1 MWIIHL
7 HRICCALIKPWQH
20 PGLGIKTLWNV
31 QQWREQ
37 RKTPEIIKHKWEDDD
52 NGRRVL
58 KESYRVTRR
67 PPQYLQ
73 GYYWPGRLGMAPG
86 HYRALFTGLQG
97 AWNKMQEKKFHQ
109 KEKGNSVNAVCA
121 ENLPVFPPTLQ
132 IYTPKRWTLIPG
144 ENN

>member
-1 MWIIHL
+1 MN
-7 HRICCALIKPWQH
+7 H
-20 PGLGIKTLWNV
+20 PSSSDLLRTHKTVTAPRTWNKNTLECPAV
-31 QQWREQ
+31 EREQ
-37 RKTPEIIKHKWEDDD
+37 RKTPEIKKHKWEDDD

-97 AWNKMQEKKFHQ
+97 AWNKMQEKKVSS
-109 KEKGNSVNAVCA
+109 KRKGKFGQCCLCGEFSGFSPNSS
-121 ENLPVFPPTLQ
+121 NLHT
-132 IYTPKRWTLIPG
+132 
-144 ENN
+144 